1 MDNVTRD
8 IRRAVAGLFAEK
20 KIDRFIG
27 HEKGSVP
34 PRSRPAFLARAEETE
49 RLVWDGFC
57 SNNLAVYLPSIY
69 LRQGP
74 KKGNEPPLPR
84 TGLLLKG
91 CDMRSLVALAKEHQV
106 PRESVV
112 VVGVP
117 CAGMVSLRKLSAA
130 VGGEEIREA
139 VEADGSVRVSAGG
152 RTVTLRREETLED
165 GCLSC
170 RSPVPE
176 GADVMIQAGARPA
189 GDGGEGILADFAALA
204 RTERWARF
212 RAEMARCI
220 RCYAC
225 RQACPTCYCKV
236 CFAEENNPAWI
247 GAGSEVTDAMIFHMI
262 RIYHQAGR
270 CVECDACVRAC
281 PMGIDLRTLTKKMA
295 ADVREMFGFTPGFD
309 IAEKPPLCT
318 FREDDGQAFITEPSA
333 MDGARASSPG
343 TDNASPS
350 AMEGARASSPGTDN
364 ASPDGHAGAGKGSA

>member
-1 MDNVTRD
+1 MDSITADV
-8 IRRAVAGLFAEK
+8 RRAVAGLFADK

-34 PRSRPAFLARAEETE
+34 PRSRPAFLSRGEDAE

-57 SNNLAVYLPSIY
+57 SNNLAVYLPALY

-91 CDMRSLVALAKEHQV
+91 CDMRSLIALAKERQV
-106 PRESVV
+106 PRENVV

-117 CAGMVSLRKLSAA
+117 CAGMISLRRLSEA

-139 VEADGSVRVSAGG
+139 VDADGAVRVTAGG
-152 RTVTLRREETLED
+152 RTVTLRREDVLEEA
-165 GCLSC
+165 CASC

-176 GADVMIQAGARPA
+176 GADVMIQAKPRAA
-189 GDGGEGILADFAALA
+189 GDGGEGALKAFSALA
-204 RTERWARF
+204 RTERWAHF

-236 CFAEENNPAWI
+236 CFAEENNPAWV
-247 GAGSEVTDAMIFHMI
+247 GAGAEVTDAMVFHLI

-270 CVECDACVRAC
+270 CVECDACSRAC
-281 PMGIDLRTLTKKMA
+281 PMGIDLRTFTRKMA
-295 ADVREMFGFTPGFD
+295 ADVREMFGYSPGFD
-309 IAEKPPLCT
+309 VGEKPALVT
-318 FREDDGQAFITEPSA
+318 FREDDRQEFIVEPDA
-333 MDGARASSPG
+333 
-343 TDNASPS
+343 
-350 AMEGARASSPGTDN
+350 
-364 ASPDGHAGAGKGSA
+364 AGKGSA